1 LKKSCTVVALMLA
14 ATGCGGGGSGE
25 TQTAEV
31 PREPR
36 QRLQALLAQ
45 APDSGATL
53 TLTAGDTITVSPQT
67 VAFYRRVR
75 FRTAWLDDGAAGE
88 RVTAVKTV
96 LAGAREDGLDPSRY
110 RVDVATRLLE
120 QVESETA
127 ALDDA
132 ARASYMA
139 DIDLL
144 LSEGYM
150 RYATDILTGVVDPE
164 LVGRQWRV
172 HRDAAPT
179 EAVLRSAA
187 RGDPAQV
194 MQTLRPATPYYGRLM
209 QSLARLRQVE
219 QAGGWQQLPADVSV
233 EVGESS
239 PHVAALRA
247 RLAASDDPREAAL
260 AQRGAANAA
269 LFDRDLRDALR
280 HYQRRH
286 GLDDDGHMGRATL
299 VELNHSVAERIEE
312 VSLNMD
318 RWRWMPREL
327 GPLFVLVNIAGYELE
342 VVEDNRTIEA
352 MNVVVG
358 KIGDETPVF
367 SDTMESVVIN
377 PYWNPPTS
385 ILKEEILPAVARDP
399 TYLARHNMEWT
410 RDGRVRQR
418 PGASNALGKV
428 KFLFPNDEDIYLHDT
443 PQDHLFARTRRDFSH
458 GCVRLERPLDL
469 ARLIVGK
476 ATNHSTASL
485 QAMLNSSAEKWITLK
500 RPVPVY
506 ITYFTAWAD
515 EDGTLNFHHDVYG
528 HDEELREAVT
538 TPVKVAAGT

>member
-1 LKKSCTVVALMLA
+1 MKKLCTVAALMIA
-14 ATGCGGGGSGE
+14 AAGCGGGTGDS
-25 TQTAEV
+25 QTAEA

-53 TLTAGDTITVSPQT
+53 TLTAGDTITLSPQT

-75 FRTAWLDDGAAGE
+75 FRTAWLDDGAPGE
-88 RVTAVKTV
+88 RTEAVKAV
-96 LAGAREDGLDPSRY
+96 LAGAREDGLDPNRY
-110 RVDVATRLLE
+110 RLDVATRLLE
-120 QVESETA
+120 QVARESA
-127 ALDDA
+127 VLDDA
-132 ARASYMA
+132 ARANYMA

-150 RYATDILTGVVDPE
+150 RYATDILSGVVDPE
-164 LVGRQWRV
+164 LVGRKWQV
-172 HRDAAPT
+172 HRDAAAT

-187 RGDPAQV
+187 RGDPAEVVQN
-194 MQTLRPATPYYGRLM
+194 LRPATPYYGRLM
-209 QSLARLRQVE
+209 QSLARLRQIE
-219 QAGGWQQLPADVSV
+219 QAGGWQPLPADLSV
-233 EVGESS
+233 EVGQSS
-239 PHVAALRA
+239 PNVAALRT
-247 RLAASDDPREAAL
+247 RLTASDDPREAAL
-260 AQRGAANAA
+260 AQQGAANPT

-299 VELNHSVAERIEE
+299 VELNHSVNERIEE
-312 VSLNMD
+312 VTLNMD

-342 VVEDNRTIEA
+342 VVENNRTIES

-367 SDTMESVVIN
+367 SDTMENVVVN

-399 TYLARHNMEWT
+399 SYLARNNMEWT

-418 PGASNALGKV
+418 PGPSNALGKV
-428 KFLFPNDEDIYLHDT
+428 KFLFPNDDDIYLHDT
-443 PQDHLFARTRRDFSH
+443 PQDHLFSRARRDFSH

-476 ATNHSTASL
+476 ATNHSAASL

-506 ITYFTAWAD
+506 ITYFTAWSD

-528 HDEELREAVT
+528 HDEELKEAVT
-538 TPVKVAAGT
+538 TPVKVATGT